1 MFYISVCS
9 DLRGLFSL
17 SVPTWLLLSNM
28 VEVESNDRILD
39 LIEYCVIYR

>member
-1 MFYISVCS
+1 MFYISVSS

-28 VEVESNDRILD
+28 VEVESNHRILD
-39 LIEYCVIYR
+39 LIEYHVIYR